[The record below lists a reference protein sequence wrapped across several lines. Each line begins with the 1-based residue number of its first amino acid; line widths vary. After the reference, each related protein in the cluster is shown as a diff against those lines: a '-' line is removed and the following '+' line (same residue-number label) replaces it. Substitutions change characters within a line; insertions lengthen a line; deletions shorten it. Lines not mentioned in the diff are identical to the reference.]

1 MTNEVSLLTG
11 VSVKGFDHRS
21 LSSVDRGLALRAD
34 GHRFDSWGQAKT
46 QGIRKTKKWK
56 VSSSPANGWISC
68 GSDDQV
74 EITAQSSVAENTA
87 LNQYCYAKCIDIAFF
102 YA

>member
-1 MTNEVSLLTG
+1 MKG
-11 VSVKGFDHRS
+11 VVFACKRLDLVWLGCHDH
-21 LSSVDRGLALRAD
+21 
-34 GHRFDSWGQAKT
+34 
-46 QGIRKTKKWK
+46 
-56 VSSSPANGWISC
+56 
-68 GSDDQV
+68 V